1 MQTTTRSRLSAAS
14 FFQAACLCI
23 LSIML
28 SSCASSVG
36 LGGGSSS
43 FASTTINNSTRST
56 VDAAILSVFR
66 EEGFTLVS
74 QGPYDTHFRK
84 MGGDSAKLMYGSW
97 FSEGVSAEPEVIVVD
112 RGNGNFAV
120 HCDVYMREHSGSE
133 LLDANWKLRGNG
145 KIAYNRLMGRIKKVA
160 EGR

>member
-1 MQTTTRSRLSAAS
+1 MQGFSL
-14 FFQAACLCI
+14 CL
-23 LSIML
+23 LAL
-28 SSCASSVG
+28 FLNACASAVG
-36 LGGGSSS
+36 LGGTRSS
-43 FASTTINNSTRST
+43 FVGTNITNSTRER

-74 QGPYDTHFRK
+74 RGPYDIHFRK
-84 MGGDSAKLMYGSW
+84 MGGESARLIYGSW
-97 FSEGVSAEPEVIVVD
+97 FSEGVSAEPEIIVID

-133 LLDANWKLRGNG
+133 LLDANWKLRGAG
-145 KIAYNRLMGRIKKVA
+145 KLAYSGLMKRIKARA